1 MLADILIAGWL
12 NTGYRNPK
20 CFGIQPSVENELA
33 LEYIFFQAARITFE
47 HTMIMQEIP
56 EERFVEG
63 FDVIELN
70 RFIRK
75 MSSHVFVFWIRLINI
90 DISEIC
96 NMPKPQLI
104 ESNIVRIDDL
114 ELLYLYSEQLYSEFK
129 INAIKIDP
137 KLEQ

>member
-1 MLADILIAGWL
+1 VPFNIRALLKILIIRSRGLDDFNAKIKLDCDEVHMLADILIAGWL

-96 NMPKPQLI
+96 NMPKP
-104 ESNIVRIDDL
+104 
-114 ELLYLYSEQLYSEFK
+114 
-129 INAIKIDP
+129 
-137 KLEQ
+137 